1 MAWNVH
7 VLTEIV
13 MEMLISD
20 FKLGLLSKA
29 GNRNLDD
36 LLVDGRS
43 DTPRSDTPFSA
54 TSWVDCGENA
64 ETTPPLKF
72 SSQNDEI
79 LKLNVAEILRNLVYN

>member
-13 MEMLISD
+13 AEMFMRD

-29 GNRNLDD
+29 WDRNLAEN
-36 LLVDGRS
+36 LLVDGR

-64 ETTPPLKF
+64 EATPLKF

-79 LKLNVAEILRNLVYN
+79 LKLNIAEILRNLVYN

>member
-13 MEMLISD
+13 AEMLMRD
-20 FKLGLLSKA
+20 FKLGLMSKA
-29 GNRNLDD
+29 RDG
-36 LLVDGRS
+36 LLVDE
-43 DTPRSDTPFSA
+43 RSDTPFSA

-64 ETTPPLKF
+64 ETTPLKF